1 MPHLSAS
8 FSAAVRVRIED
19 RPGSFARLA
28 AAVGETG
35 ASLGAID
42 LVSAEKATK
51 VRDVTVLA
59 ADATH
64 LARVVEAMRAVD
76 GAEVLD
82 VSDRTFQLH
91 EGGKIEMVAK
101 TPLKTREDL
110 SMVYTPG
117 VARVSQA
124 IADDPQKAWTLTIKK
139 NMVAVVTD
147 GSAVL
152 GLGDIGPEAALP
164 VMEGKAML
172 FKDFGGVDAFPVCL
186 ATKDVD
192 DDRRDREG
200 NLPRLRRHQPRGH
213 CAPRCFAIEER
224 LRDELDIPVFHDD
237 QHGTAIVVLA
247 ALVNAL
253 RVVGKGW
260 KTSGS

>member
-1 MPHLSAS
+1 M
-8 FSAAVRVRIED
+8 
-19 RPGSFARLA
+19 
-28 AAVGETG
+28 
-35 ASLGAID
+35 
-42 LVSAEKATK
+42 
-51 VRDVTVLA
+51 TVLA
-59 ADATH
+59 TDATH
-64 LARVVEAMRAVD
+64 LAKVVEAMRAVD
-76 GAEVLD
+76 GTEVLT

-91 EGGKIEMVAK
+91 EGGKIEVVAK

-124 IADDPQKAWTLTIKK
+124 IADDPQKAWTLTSKK

-172 FKDFGGVDAFPVCL
+172 FKDFGGVDAFPLCL
-186 ATKDVD
+186 GDQGRRTRSWRRCWRSRRASAASTSRTSPRHVASRSSNACATSSTSPSSTTTSTG
-192 DDRRDREG
+192 RRSSSW
-200 NLPRLRRHQPRGH
+200 RRWSTRCASSGRGS
-213 CAPRCFAIEER
+213 
-224 LRDELDIPVFHDD
+224 
-237 QHGTAIVVLA
+237 
-247 ALVNAL
+247 
-253 RVVGKGW
+253 

>member
-1 MPHLSAS
+1 MSHLSAS
-8 FSAAVRVRIED
+8 FSATVQVRIED

-42 LVSAEKATK
+42 LVSAERTTK

-64 LARVVEAMRAVD
+64 LATVVEAMRAVD
-76 GAEVLD
+76 GTEVLT

-91 EGGKIEMVAK
+91 EGGKIEVVAK

-124 IADDPQKAWTLTIKK
+124 IADDPRKAWTLTSKK

-172 FKDFGGVDAFPVCL
+172 FKDFGGVDAFPLCL
-186 ATKDVD
+186 ATRTWRRSWRRCLQSRRASGASISRTSP
-192 DDRRDREG
+192 RRDASRSSDACATSSRSLCFTTTSTG
-200 NLPRLRRHQPRGH
+200 RRSSSLRP
-213 CAPRCFAIEER
+213 
-224 LRDELDIPVFHDD
+224 
-237 QHGTAIVVLA
+237 
-247 ALVNAL
+247 
-253 RVVGKGW
+253 W
-260 KTSGS
+260 